1 MNRFPTWLL
10 AAFLAVFLWT
20 TPASTAACMAR
31 ESLVGYLAE
40 RFAEQPQAVGLIL
53 DQRIMELFVSA
64 RGTWSIVLTDQRGIA
79 CLVMA
84 GDGWDQVPAAPA
96 PEF

>member
-1 MNRFPTWLL
+1 
-10 AAFLAVFLWT
+10 
-20 TPASTAACMAR
+20 MAR

-53 DQRIMELFVSA
+53 DRRIMELFVSA